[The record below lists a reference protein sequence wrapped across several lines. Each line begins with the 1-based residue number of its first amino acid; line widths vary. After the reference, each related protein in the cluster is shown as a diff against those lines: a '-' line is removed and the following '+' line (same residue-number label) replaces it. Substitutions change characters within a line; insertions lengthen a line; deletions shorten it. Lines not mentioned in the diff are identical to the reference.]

1 MLVSGRVFHRWR
13 FHGLMY
19 MSPFSQGTL
28 TGACRPLLKHLAKGC
43 RRSALRKRRAPPV
56 PLVPFSGTV
65 LRKTSRRHPQGG
77 IHQTFGEFATLQK
90 WTPVISYK
98 SGTIS
103 LHLDG
108 VITSITYL

>member
-1 MLVSGRVFHRWR
+1 M
-13 FHGLMY
+13 GLMY
-19 MSPFSQGTL
+19 MSPLSQGTL

-65 LRKTSRRHPQGG
+65 LRKTSSRHPLVVYTKRFGG
-77 IHQTFGEFATLQK
+77 FATLQK

-98 SGTIS
+98 
-103 LHLDG
+103 
-108 VITSITYL
+108 